1 MQMPSTTEKAT
12 VEAGKDTMTIGVAVV
27 IVTASAME
35 IAIAIVTSNAMGK
48 ATAMEKT
55 AMGIAI
61 DTVKADILEVGA
73 AAIVAMETPEIME
86 TAGTTMTGTTMK
98 TEILKIGIMRA
109 RKKATETTARQMVLQ
124 FLNPPSARKAGGIVK
139 HCASPQ
145 MARCFSLRKVS
156 VPEVA
161 IWKDKNGQY
170 HFLRKPDSVHPI
182 LTTSS

>member
-1 MQMPSTTEKAT
+1 MQAFRVTIVQMPSTTTEKAT

-35 IAIAIVTSNAMGK
+35 IAVAIVTASAMGK

-61 DTVKADILEVGA
+61 DTVKADTLEVGA
-73 AAIVAMETPEIME
+73 AAIVVMETPEIME

-109 RKKATETTARQMVLQ
+109 RKKAATETTARQMVLQ
-124 FLNPPSARKAGGIVK
+124 FLNPPSARKVGGIVK
-139 HCASPQ
+139 HL
-145 MARCFSLRKVS
+145 CFPSNGKVFLRQVS

-161 IWKDKNGQY
+161 IWKDKNGQ
-170 HFLRKPDSVHPI
+170 
-182 LTTSS
+182 